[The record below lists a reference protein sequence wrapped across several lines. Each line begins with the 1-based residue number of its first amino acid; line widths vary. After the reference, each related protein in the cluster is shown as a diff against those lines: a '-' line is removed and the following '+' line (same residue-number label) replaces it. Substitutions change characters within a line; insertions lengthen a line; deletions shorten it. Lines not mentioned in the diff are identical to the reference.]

1 MHENATLRAK
11 FIAHLPDGFQEGQAF
26 NIAHRATDFDQHEII
41 AIGFGLDHFLDLVG
55 DVRNHLHRPA
65 QVISAPFRRNHI
77 RIDAPRGPVIRLA
90 RMHAGEAFIMAKI
103 KIGFR
108 AIIGDENLPMLI
120 GAHRPRIDIEVGV
133 KLAQPNLV
141 TARLQQRAERSGSD
155 TLTK

>member
-1 MHENATLRAK
+1 MHENAALRAK

-26 NIAHRATDFDQHEII
+26 NIANRATDFDQHEII
-41 AIGFGLDHFLDLVG
+41 AIGFSLDHFLDLIG
-55 DVRNHLHRPA
+55 NVRNHLHRAA
-65 QVISAPFRRNHI
+65 QIIAAPFRRDHI
-77 RIDAPRGPVIRLA
+77 RIDAPRGPVIGLA

-108 AIIGDENLPMLI
+108 TIIGDEDFTVLI
-120 GAHRPRIDIEVGV
+120 GAHGPRIDVKVGV
-133 KLAQPNLV
+133 KLAQPNLI